1 MYHVFNR
8 EIKDKMDTATALAVL
23 RAELN
28 SMYPNGIP
36 PIEEDKYTERPV
48 IDYKRLKNLLL
59 KGCRYPPTELET
71 GVHRTA
77 GKENTL

>member
-1 MYHVFNR
+1 MDHVFNR

-48 IDYKRLKNLLL
+48 IDYKRLKNLWLR
-59 KGCRYPPTELET
+59 GSHYPPTELDT
-71 GVHRTA
+71 GAHRTA
-77 GKENTL
+77 GKENNL